1 MVQEKS
7 SQLLSMVKSVPF
19 PKTGQKKT
27 SKNLSESKTEEYFA
41 QDLIP
46 IEEIQAGMIFM
57 KDGSVVK
64 ILEIIPINYYE
75 KDSID
80 RDRIADGF
88 GSSFKVFPNNGHIK
102 MMNTKTDLS
111 DFERHIREATKN
123 DTDPSFLERV
133 EDYIENSRSLQK
145 DNSIKKRF
153 FFIFSYEGDENGKK
167 SDDINEIYSSM
178 MQAQAEIANSFRA
191 LGHVVIQTSTENLP
205 LVNILYDY
213 FNPKSKDE
221 SPLSDRI
228 EHLKKASAEIASA
241 TGQRAIPS
249 SVDYVAP
256 RGIRMGRWNYMVM
269 DGVYHMFFCLTD
281 TSYPYNTYAGWLN
294 LIQNQMPD
302 CDIDIYYRKNQ
313 MPVTG
318 FVLDR
323 YSILNRG
330 LAHSASGNR
339 EKQMKLVGKSSNASY
354 IKQLLEDCDEEL
366 YDVCTIV
373 TIRANSYKELRYKRN
388 TFIKN
393 MKRQSFY
400 FEESFMQTQE
410 LFKMVMPLNYV
421 NEETFKSCKRN
432 MTNSSLAS
440 LYLFSSFEMFDED
453 GDLMGLTA
461 KSPYTMFSINN
472 FNTKKYPNP
481 HYSLIGTTGAGK
493 TYTECMLSSRM
504 RMRGIK
510 TMFILPIKGHE
521 YKDAITS
528 MGGSFISLRPG
539 GKACLNIMELRPE
552 GNIRTSEIE
561 DADIQKE
568 LEQRPSI
575 VAKQTVNVIT
585 WVRMLMGDDRLT
597 VEEVSELDTCIR
609 NVYTQFGF
617 TDDNDSIWAD
627 KEKRTR
633 KTMPIIGD
641 LYEEIKKNPKIQ
653 RIMSVLKPWVYGNC
667 ANMNAQTNV
676 DIENNT
682 IAFDIN
688 EDYIGEDLLPAF
700 MLIAYLV
707 CYDIAKADEYEM
719 CAIFLDEIWK
729 MLALPACAKQ
739 IYKMIKILRG
749 YGTCLVAATQDIED
763 CMKNEWGRTIMTNSA
778 IKIFLRVTKEE
789 IKFLGDS
796 IDLSPENKNLIQQLP
811 QGTGFVCF
819 NSERILVNFKS
830 SLLEGELYTTD
841 INKKREIRERRLMQ
855 KRMQSS
861 HNP

>member
-7 SQLLSMVKSVPF
+7 SQLLSMAKSVPF

-64 ILEIIPINYYE
+64 ILEIIPLNYYE

-102 MMNTKTDLS
+102 MMNTKTDLR

-133 EDYIENSRSLQK
+133 EDYIENIRSLQK

-178 MQAQAEIANSFRA
+178 MQTQTEIANSFRA

-339 EKQMKLVGKSSNASY
+339 EKQMKL
-354 IKQLLEDCDEEL
+354 
-366 YDVCTIV
+366 
-373 TIRANSYKELRYKRN
+373 
-388 TFIKN
+388 
-393 MKRQSFY
+393 
-400 FEESFMQTQE
+400 
-410 LFKMVMPLNYV
+410 
-421 NEETFKSCKRN
+421 
-432 MTNSSLAS
+432 
-440 LYLFSSFEMFDED
+440 
-453 GDLMGLTA
+453 
-461 KSPYTMFSINN
+461 INN

-561 DADIQKE
+561 DSDIQKE
-568 LEQRPSI
+568 LEQKPSI

-609 NVYTQFGF
+609 SVYTRFGF

-641 LYEEIKKNPKIQ
+641 LYEEIKKNPKIH
-653 RIMSVLKPWVYGNC
+653 RILSVLKPWVYGNC

-729 MLALPACAKQ
+729 MLAIPACAKQ

>member
-1 MVQEKS
+1 
-7 SQLLSMVKSVPF
+7 
-19 PKTGQKKT
+19 
-27 SKNLSESKTEEYFA
+27 
-41 QDLIP
+41 
-46 IEEIQAGMIFM
+46 
-57 KDGSVVK
+57 
-64 ILEIIPINYYE
+64 
-75 KDSID
+75 
-80 RDRIADGF
+80 
-88 GSSFKVFPNNGHIK
+88 
-102 MMNTKTDLS
+102 
-111 DFERHIREATKN
+111 
-123 DTDPSFLERV
+123 
-133 EDYIENSRSLQK
+133 
-145 DNSIKKRF
+145 
-153 FFIFSYEGDENGKK
+153 
-167 SDDINEIYSSM
+167 
-178 MQAQAEIANSFRA
+178 
-191 LGHVVIQTSTENLP
+191 
-205 LVNILYDY
+205 
-213 FNPKSKDE
+213 
-221 SPLSDRI
+221 
-228 EHLKKASAEIASA
+228 
-241 TGQRAIPS
+241 
-249 SVDYVAP
+249 
-256 RGIRMGRWNYMVM
+256 
-269 DGVYHMFFCLTD
+269 
-281 TSYPYNTYAGWLN
+281 
-294 LIQNQMPD
+294 
-302 CDIDIYYRKNQ
+302 
-313 MPVTG
+313 
-318 FVLDR
+318 
-323 YSILNRG
+323 
-330 LAHSASGNR
+330 
-339 EKQMKLVGKSSNASY
+339 
-354 IKQLLEDCDEEL
+354 
-366 YDVCTIV
+366 
-373 TIRANSYKELRYKRN
+373 
-388 TFIKN
+388 
-393 MKRQSFY
+393 
-400 FEESFMQTQE
+400 
-410 LFKMVMPLNYV
+410 
-421 NEETFKSCKRN
+421 
-432 MTNSSLAS
+432 
-440 LYLFSSFEMFDED
+440 
-453 GDLMGLTA
+453 
-461 KSPYTMFSINN
+461 
-472 FNTKKYPNP
+472 
-481 HYSLIGTTGAGK
+481 
-493 TYTECMLSSRM
+493 
-504 RMRGIK
+504 MRGIK

-521 YKDAITS
+521 YKDAIVS

-552 GNIRTSEIE
+552 GNIRASEIE
-561 DADIQKE
+561 DSDIQKE

-609 NVYTQFGF
+609 NVF

-653 RIMSVLKPWVYGNC
+653 RILSVLKPWVYGNC
-667 ANMNAQTNV
+667 ANMNGQTNV
-676 DIENNT
+676 DIENDT

-729 MLALPACAKQ
+729 MLAIPACAKQ